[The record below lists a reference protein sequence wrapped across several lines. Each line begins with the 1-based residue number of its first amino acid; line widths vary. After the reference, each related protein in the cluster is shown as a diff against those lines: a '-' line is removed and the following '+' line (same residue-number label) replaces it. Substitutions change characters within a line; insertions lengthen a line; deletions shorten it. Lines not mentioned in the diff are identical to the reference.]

1 MQRETSCR
9 SATNALARFRSVGAY
24 TFQNIQTVETL
35 DCTRSRSATRG
46 LPDLAFLRIQN
57 GRLVPTFRE
66 ALYCIRLALASS
78 RKQLGSNAGTQ
89 HAALGGGRRVLD
101 CWYESYRR
109 ERGLTAWESRGA

>member
-78 RKQLGSNAGTQ
+78 GEATQ
-89 HAALGGGRRVLD
+89 ERSMHDAAGRRP
-101 CWYESYRR
+101 
-109 ERGLTAWESRGA
+109 AGAS